1 MASNMLID
9 VMRVFVVVL
18 VALEEALKDKV
29 VPYPVRATEAHK
41 QPCAGLLEDGK
52 RVFSKVVVKTPR
64 TRRRAKPISI

>member
-29 VPYPVRATEAHK
+29 VPYPVRAIEGEKEPRNGFFNT
-41 QPCAGLLEDGK
+41 GK
-52 RVFSKVVVKTPR
+52 
-64 TRRRAKPISI
+64 